1 MLPNDIGRANI
12 KTIHSGKLCFHF
24 FILFRVAPQ
33 TYKQVLGVMHQFG
46 RAIHN
51 LKKFFAFF
59 ERKYT
64 LVVYKEL
71 SRNILLSKKE
81 NINNK

>member
-12 KTIHSGKLCFHF
+12 KTNHSGKICFLF
-24 FILFRVAPQ
+24 FILFRVPAQ
-33 TYKQVLGVMHQFG
+33 TYKQVLGVMHQC
-46 RAIHN
+46 RRSIHN

-64 LVVYKEL
+64 LGVYKEL
-71 SRNILLSKKE
+71 SVNILLSKKE